1 VAFFNSCARALS
13 HYICGMFEKLSKS
26 LAESFKKLRGRGS
39 LSEADIDATMREVRM
54 ALLEADVALPVI
66 KDFIATLKPKLIG
79 TEIIASVAPEQMV
92 IKHVHDALVGLL
104 GSETSALN
112 LATTPPAVI
121 LMCGLQGSG
130 KTTSTGKLAKFL
142 REKHNKRVLVASLD
156 IYRPAAREQL
166 ATVATQAGVDSL
178 EIIAEEKPLAITA
191 RALEKARLGGYDVLL
206 LDTAGRLQIDDDLM
220 GELEQVKQRANP
232 IETLLV
238 ADSLTGQEAVNIA
251 KTFHERIGIT
261 GLILTRLDGDGR
273 GGAALSMKHVT
284 GQPIKFAGMGEGV
297 GALEPFHPER
307 VASRILDMGDV
318 VSLVEKAAEAMQSD
332 EAEKAAKRMQQGKFD
347 MNDMLTQMRQIGK
360 MGGLGSML
368 SMMPGAGK
376 IKEAMDG
383 REIDERML
391 KRQEAIILSMT
402 KIERTDP
409 KILNASR
416 KRRIA
421 IGSGVQVQDVNRLI
435 KQYQQMETMM
445 KQMKKMGM
453 KGLMNAAGMK
463 RLFGG

>member
-1 VAFFNSCARALS
+1 
-13 HYICGMFEKLSKS
+13 
-26 LAESFKKLRGRGS
+26 
-39 LSEADIDATMREVRM
+39 
-54 ALLEADVALPVI
+54 
-66 KDFIATLKPKLIG
+66 
-79 TEIIASVAPEQMV
+79 
-92 IKHVHDALVGLL
+92 
-104 GSETSALN
+104 
-112 LATTPPAVI
+112 
-121 LMCGLQGSG
+121 MCGLQGSG

-178 EIIAEEKPLAITA
+178 DIIAEEKPLAITA

-332 EAEKAAKRMQQGKFD
+332 EAEKVAKRMQQGKFD

>member
-1 VAFFNSCARALS
+1 VAFFNSCTRALS

-92 IKHVHDALVGLL
+92 IKHVHDALVALL

-178 EIIAEEKPLAITA
+178 DIIAEEKPLAITA

-332 EAEKAAKRMQQGKFD
+332 EAEKVAKRMQQGKFD

>member
-1 VAFFNSCARALS
+1 
-13 HYICGMFEKLSKS
+13 MFDKLSKS
-26 LAESFKKLRGRGS
+26 LAESFKKLRGRGT
-39 LSEADIDATMREVRM
+39 LSEADIDATLREVRI

-66 KDFIATLKPKLIG
+66 KEFIAGLKPKLIG
-79 TEIIASVAPEQMV
+79 SEIIASVSPAHMV
-92 IKHVHDALVGLL
+92 IKHVNDALVSLL
-104 GSETSALN
+104 GSEASALN

-142 REKHNKRVLVASLD
+142 REKNNKRVLVASLD

-166 ATVATQAGVDSL
+166 ATVAVQAGVDSL
-178 EIIAEEKPLAITA
+178 DIIAEEKPAAITA

-220 GELEQVKQRANP
+220 AELEQVKHQSRP

-238 ADSLTGQEAVNIA
+238 ADALTGQEAVNIA

-307 VASRILDMGDV
+307 IASRILDMGDV
-318 VSLVEKAAEAMQSD
+318 VSLVEKAAEVMQSED
-332 EAEKAAKRMQQGKFD
+332 AEKAARRMQQGAFD

-402 KIERTDP
+402 KAERADP
-409 KILNASR
+409 KMLNASR

-421 IGSGVQVQDVNRLI
+421 NGSGVQVQDVNRLF